1 MEVNIDLVI
10 SLYKERLANTEN
22 DLVMNQAQ
30 VITLQE
36 RVAQLE
42 ELLKENNIEVV

>member
-10 SLYKERLANTEN
+10 SLYKERLANAEN

-36 RVAQLE
+36 RVSKLE